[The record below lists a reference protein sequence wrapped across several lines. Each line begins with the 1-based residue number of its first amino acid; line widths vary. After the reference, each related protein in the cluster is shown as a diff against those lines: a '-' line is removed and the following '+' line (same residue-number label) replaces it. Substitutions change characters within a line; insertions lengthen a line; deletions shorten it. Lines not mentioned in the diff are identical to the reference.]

1 MDNWIKKHQQWI
13 NDKGITSQDKIL
25 LEAMTPEEIK
35 NNFYQDLEFGTAGIR
50 GIRGLGT
57 GRINKYLIRRV
68 TQGYCD
74 FLIEGISGA
83 KEMGVAIAYDTRHMS
98 KEFAFEAAKVF
109 SGNGIKVYMYDRIRS
124 TPELS
129 FAIRELKAAGGLVL
143 TASHNPPEYNGYKVY
158 NQHGCQL
165 STEET
170 SEMTN
175 KINIITSFADLKL
188 DDKTESMV
196 YIENELEDIYIDK
209 VKKLSINKF
218 NKELKIVYTPLYGVA
233 LKPIKRIFDEVGANC
248 YLVEEQCQPNGDF
261 PTAKKPNPE
270 EKEALKKII
279 EEGYKVGGE
288 LLLATDPDGDRLGVM
303 VLDNEEY
310 VYLTGNQIG
319 GLLIDYILS
328 NNNNI
333 SDKSYIITSIVTS
346 GFGAKIAASY
356 GVGAVRTFTG
366 FKNLGK
372 KMDELFA
379 DNGKV
384 YFVYEESIGYLA
396 EDFIRDKDGISAAF
410 LIAELAGVLKNDGK
424 NLLDKLNE
432 LYNKHGYY
440 QEKQIS
446 YNIPGIKGVEIIKGI
461 MKDLRDNGPGEF
473 GEVLDLDILND
484 YLTMKID
491 NENTDLLYYKFTD
504 GSWVGVRPS
513 GTEPKLK
520 LYINAVGENLDDATS
535 KIESIESWFKKRVGS
550 WL

>member
-1 MDNWIKKHQQWI
+1 MDNWLKKHQQWI
-13 NDKGITSQDKIL
+13 NDKGISTKDKAL
-25 LEAMTPEEIK
+25 LEAMTQEEIK
-35 NNFYQDLEFGTAGIR
+35 DNFYQDLEFGTAGIR

-57 GRINKYLIRRV
+57 GRINKYLIRAV

-74 FLIEGISGA
+74 YLIDTISGA
-83 KEMGVAIAYDTRHMS
+83 KEMGVVIAYDTRHMS
-98 KEFAFEAAKVF
+98 KEFAFEAAKTF
-109 SGNGIKVYMYDRIRS
+109 SGNSIKVYMYNRIRS

-170 SEMTN
+170 SAMTD
-175 KINIITSFADLKL
+175 KISDINNFAELKL
-188 DDKTESMV
+188 DEK
-196 YIENELEDIYIDK
+196 IETMIYVIDEIEDIYVEK
-209 VKKLSINKF
+209 VKELSLNRF
-218 NKELKIVYTPLYGVA
+218 NEDLNIVYTPLYGVG
-233 LKPIKRIFDEVGANC
+233 LKPIKRIFDEVGAN
-248 YLVEEQCQPNGDF
+248 YFLVEEQCEANGDF

-270 EKEALKKII
+270 EKEALQKII

-288 LLLATDPDGDRLGVM
+288 ILIATDPDADRLGVM
-303 VLDNEEY
+303 VLHNENY
-310 VYLTGNQIG
+310 IYLTGNQIG

-328 NNNNI
+328 SKRNI
-333 SDKSYIITSIVTS
+333 KDESFIITSIVTS
-346 GFGAKIAASY
+346 DFGEKIAASY
-356 GVGAVRTFTG
+356 GVGTIRTFTG

-372 KMDELFA
+372 KMDEIFT
-379 DNGKV
+379 DKGEV

-396 EDFIRDKDGISAAF
+396 ENFIRDKDGISAAF
-410 LIAELAGVLKNDGK
+410 LIAELAGVLKQEGK
-424 NLLDKLNE
+424 TLIDKLSE
-432 LYNKHGYY
+432 LYGRHGFY

-446 YNIPGIKGVEIIKGI
+446 FVIPGIEGIATIKGI

-473 GEVLDLDILND
+473 GEELDLATIND
-484 YLTMKID
+484 YLTKTID
-491 NENTDLLYYKFTD
+491 DENTDLLYYKFTD

-520 LYINAVGENLDDATS
+520 LYINVVGESLDKAAY
-535 KIESIESWFKKRVGS
+535 KIDNIEAWFKKRVKN

>member
-1 MDNWIKKHQQWI
+1 MDNWLEKHQQWI
-13 NDKGITSQDKIL
+13 NDKGITAKDKVL

-35 NNFYQDLEFGTAGIR
+35 DNFYQDLEFGTAGIR

-57 GRINKYLIRRV
+57 GRINKYLIRAV

-74 FLIEGISGA
+74 YLIEKISGA

-98 KEFAFEAAKVF
+98 EEFAFEAAKVF
-109 SGNGIKVYMYDRIRS
+109 SGNGIKVHMYDIIRS

-129 FAIRELKAAGGLVL
+129 FAIRELKTAGGLVL

-158 NQHGCQL
+158 NEHGCQL

-170 SEMTN
+170 SAMTN
-175 KINIITSFADLKL
+175 KINAITSFADLKL
-188 DDKTESMV
+188 DDKIENMV
-196 YIENELEDIYIDK
+196 YVKNELEDIYIDM
-209 VKKLSINKF
+209 VKKLSINEF
-218 NKELKIVYTPLYGVA
+218 NKDLKIVYTPLYGVA

-248 YLVEEQCQPNGDF
+248 YLVDEQCQPNGDF

-270 EKEALKKII
+270 EKEALKMII

-288 LLLATDPDGDRLGVM
+288 ILLATDPDGDRLGVM
-303 VLDNEEY
+303 VLNNEDY
-310 VYLTGNQIG
+310 IYLNGNQIG
-319 GLLIDYILS
+319 ALLIDYILS
-328 NNNNI
+328 NKSIINE
-333 SDKSYIITSIVTS
+333 KSYIITSIVTS
-346 GFGAKIAASY
+346 DFGEKIAAFY

-372 KMDELFA
+372 KMDEIFA

-384 YFVYEESIGYLA
+384 HFVYEESIGYLA

-410 LIAELAGVLKNDGK
+410 LIAELAGVLKKDGK

-432 LYNKHGYY
+432 LYDKHGYY

-446 YNIPGIKGVEIIKGI
+446 YVIPGIKGIETIKSV
-461 MKDLRDNGPGEF
+461 MKDLRNNGPGEF
-473 GEVLDLDILND
+473 GAELDLDTLND
-484 YLTMKID
+484 YLTKTID
-491 NENTDLLYYKFTD
+491 EENTDLLYYKFTD

-520 LYINAVGENLDDATS
+520 LYINVVGKSLIEAAG
-535 KIESIESWFKKRVGS
+535 KIDNIESWFKKRVES

>member
-13 NDKGITSQDKIL
+13 NDKGITTQDKVL
-25 LEAMTPEEIK
+25 LEAMNPEEIK
-35 NNFYQDLEFGTAGIR
+35 DNFYQDLEFGTAGIR

-170 SEMTN
+170 SAMTD
-175 KINIITSFADLKL
+175 KINTITSFADLKL

-196 YIENELEDIYIDK
+196 YIKNELEDIYIEK
-209 VKKLSINKF
+209 VKKLSINDF
-218 NKELKIVYTPLYGVA
+218 NKDLKIVYSPLYGVA

-270 EKEALKKII
+270 EKEALQKII

-328 NNNNI
+328 NNNDINV
-333 SDKSYIITSIVTS
+333 KSHIITSIVTS
-346 GFGAKIAASY
+346 DFGAKIAASY
-356 GVGAVRTFTG
+356 GVKTVRTFTG

-372 KMDELFA
+372 KMDEIFA

-410 LIAELAGVLKNDGK
+410 LIAELAGVLKKEGK

-432 LYNKHGYY
+432 LYKKHGYY

-446 YNIPGIKGVEIIKGI
+446 YNIPGIKGIETIKGI
-461 MKDLRDNGPGEF
+461 MKDLRDNGSGEF
-473 GEVLDLDILND
+473 GEALDLDILND
-484 YLTMKID
+484 YLAKTID
-491 NENTDLLYYKFTD
+491 DENTDLLYYKFTD

-520 LYINAVGENLDDATS
+520 LYINALGDSLEDAIS
-535 KIESIESWFKKRVGS
+535 KIDSIESWFKKRVES